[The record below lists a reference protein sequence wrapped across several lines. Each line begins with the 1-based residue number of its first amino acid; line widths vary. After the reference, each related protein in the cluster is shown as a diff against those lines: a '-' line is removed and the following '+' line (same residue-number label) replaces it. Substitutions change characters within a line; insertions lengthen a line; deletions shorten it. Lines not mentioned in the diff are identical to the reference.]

1 MNYVLNFNYIK
12 IFKEHSDIFIDIKI
26 TFKPKYKYIQFKN
39 IKLFLKYDL
48 CYSHVEHLNYHY
60 IVKSSNGLIRIISG
74 CMFTAGLFASIQP
87 CITVKFPAL
96 N

>member
-1 MNYVLNFNYIK
+1 MQ
-12 IFKEHSDIFIDIKI
+12 
-26 TFKPKYKYIQFKN
+26 PKN

-48 CYSHVEHLNYHY
+48 GYSHVKRPNYHD
-60 IVKSSNGLIRIISG
+60 VAESSNRLIHIISG

-96 N
+96 NRAQKQNQAKRHGIFRANRIIHSSLV